1 MPEEQ
6 VKDIQQSEPVVDIPT
21 EGDPVDIELKED
33 SSPKDQGTEQ
43 KSEVKK
49 VRLELISLLASF
61 VKQNVGKVPLLTT
74 QNA

>member
-43 KSEVKK
+43 TSSCRVQNFRDLMFQAGKK
-49 VRLELISLLASF
+49 KESMEKNRHWRT
-61 VKQNVGKVPLLTT
+61 P
-74 QNA
+74 